1 VENTDHHS
9 GDARSGFVTSPQ
21 LESYLSFQ
29 PARRILPRSGFRQA
43 MSTVAAFRAPDV
55 HPAKP
60 LASWYMPG
68 MIDGFGDRLVMVD
81 NASSDALELLRF
93 RPALRDTLGF
103 EEALDQRVRQLRGLT
118 HPAFPTVRGVEHLD
132 GDGSLVLVS
141 TSTPGQRLSQ
151 FLDERAPGK
160 GLPPAFVIW
169 IVSQTLEPIS
179 VLHAEGEDV
188 AHAAL
193 TADRIILAPDGGVR
207 VVEHVLGSALSH
219 LDCSP
224 GRLWQEFG
232 ILALCDDQGR
242 PRLDGRGDI
251 FQLGVVALSMLLA
264 RRISRA
270 DVDDRLPALLDEWS
284 ESSRSQL
291 FHEQLRH
298 WLERALQ
305 VGDTSYDSAAEAL
318 AGLRE
323 LPLRSASKA
332 VELLQSGSAGPEATP
347 EAARRFI
354 PQSTSDAGGEGAQ
367 IGDGSLIEAV
377 EASDSK
383 LPNEPAVGAGA
394 AITGPVEVSN
404 RDAVKL
410 PVSPRSR
417 ALRVAIGIALV
428 AAVVAEGAVITT
440 LLIRQMRAGAS
451 QAAAPS
457 PGVPGLTGQASG
469 QAPVG
474 IADMAPSAQRPAD
487 GQGGAPGAAAAE
499 DATAAAIAR
508 AVRNQRSGGVRLST
522 PIELKV
528 LLGDRVLGSSADG
541 PIVTSAGTYQLEFIN
556 TALGFRARRAVTFRA
571 GEITNMAIPVP
582 PGRINVNATPW
593 AEVWIDSRALGE
605 TPLANVEVPL
615 GEHELVFRHPDLG
628 ERRQRVVVRADAV
641 TLASTTFD
649 R

>member
-1 VENTDHHS
+1 
-9 GDARSGFVTSPQ
+9 
-21 LESYLSFQ
+21 
-29 PARRILPRSGFRQA
+29 

-60 LASWYMPG
+60 VASWYMPG

-93 RPALRDTLGF
+93 RPALRATAGF

-118 HPAFPTVRGVEHLD
+118 HPAFPNVRGVEHLD

-188 AHAAL
+188 AHTAL

-232 ILALCDDQGR
+232 ILALCDDQGQ

-264 RRISRA
+264 RRITRG

-284 ESSRSQL
+284 ESSQSQL
-291 FHEQLRH
+291 FHAPLRH

-305 VGDTSYDSAAEAL
+305 IGDGSYDSAAEAL

-332 VELLQSGSAGPEATP
+332 VEFLQAGSADIEATP
-347 EAARRFI
+347 EAARRLI
-354 PQSTSDAGGEGAQ
+354 PQSTADAAGEG
-367 IGDGSLIEAV
+367 V
-377 EASDSK
+377 ETSDSK
-383 LPNEPAVGAGA
+383 LPDEPMDGVGA
-394 AITGPVEVSN
+394 AITGPVEASKGN
-404 RDAVKL
+404 AVKL
-410 PVSPRSR
+410 PMLPRSR
-417 ALRVAIGIALV
+417 ALRIAVGIALV

-440 LLIRQMRAGAS
+440 LLIRQTRAGAS
-451 QAAAPS
+451 QAATS
-457 PGVPGLTGQASG
+457 PPDVPLGPTGQASG
-469 QAPVG
+469 QTPVG
-474 IADMAPSAQRPAD
+474 MAAIAPSAQRPAD
-487 GQGGAPGAAAAE
+487 GQGGPAAGVDAMGAAIERAA
-499 DATAAAIAR
+499 
-508 AVRNQRSGGVRLST
+508 RNQRSGGVRLST

-541 PIVTSAGTYQLEFIN
+541 PIVTSAGTHNLEFFN
-556 TALGFRARRAVTFRA
+556 TALGFRARRAVTFRP
-571 GEITNMAIPVP
+571 GEITTVAIPVP
-582 PGRINVNATPW
+582 PGRLNVNATPW
-593 AEVWIDSRALGE
+593 AEVWIDNRALGE

-641 TLASTTFD
+641 ALASTTFD

>member
-1 VENTDHHS
+1 
-9 GDARSGFVTSPQ
+9 
-21 LESYLSFQ
+21 
-29 PARRILPRSGFRQA
+29 
-43 MSTVAAFRAPDV
+43 MSTVAAFRAPNV

-68 MIDGFGDRLVMVD
+68 VIDGFGDRLVMID

-93 RPALRDTLGF
+93 RAALRDTSGF
-103 EEALDQRVRQLRGLT
+103 EEALDRRVRQLRGLT

-188 AHAAL
+188 AHTAL

-207 VVEHVLGSALSH
+207 VIEHVLGSALSH

-264 RRISRA
+264 RRITRG

-284 ESSRSQL
+284 ESSQSQL
-291 FHEQLRH
+291 FHAPLRH

-305 VGDTSYDSAAEAL
+305 IGDGSYDSAAEAL

-332 VELLQSGSAGPEATP
+332 VEFLQAGSADIEATP
-347 EAARRFI
+347 EAARRLI
-354 PQSTSDAGGEGAQ
+354 PQSTADAGGECAL
-367 IGDGSLIEAV
+367 IADGSLIEAV
-377 EASDSK
+377 EASNAN
-383 LPNEPAVGAGA
+383 LPNEPTGGGGA
-394 AITGPVEVSN
+394 ATTGPVEVSKG
-404 RDAVKL
+404 DAVKL
-410 PVSPRSR
+410 PVPPRSR

-428 AAVVAEGAVITT
+428 AAVVAEGAVIAT

-451 QAAAPS
+451 QAVAPPPDES
-457 PGVPGLTGQASG
+457 PGPTGQASG

-474 IADMAPSAQRPAD
+474 IAAIAPAAERPAD
-487 GQGGAPGAAAAE
+487 GQGGPAAAE
-499 DATAAAIAR
+499 DAMAAVIAR
-508 AVRNQRSGGVRLST
+508 AARNQRSGGVRLST

-541 PIVTSAGTYQLEFIN
+541 PIVTSAGTHDLEFIN

-571 GEITNMAIPVP
+571 GEITTMTIPVP

-593 AEVWIDSRALGE
+593 AEVWIDNRALGE
-605 TPLANVEVPL
+605 TPLANVEVSI

-641 TLASTTFD
+641 ALVSTTFE